1 MINYKEPK
9 EIIVYCDKY
18 TGDCLVRLVDNKFN
32 DIMVYGDLPALSSI
46 SDLIIKVVDVI
57 EFEYEDNTCIINDDI
72 VFEFNSSKNS
82 INIYNNLNKC
92 KNEDIKDIS
101 LYTRDLF
108 SIVLPIMD

>member
-46 SDLIIKVVDVI
+46 SDLIIKVVDVTK
-57 EFEYEDNTCIINDDI
+57 FEYKDNSYTINNNI
-72 VFEFNSSKNS
+72 VFKFNSSSNS
-82 INIYNNLNKC
+82 IDIYNNLNKDILT
-92 KNEDIKDIS
+92 DIKDMS
-101 LYTRDLF
+101 LYTRNLF
-108 SIVLPIMD
+108 SIILPIMD